1 MSVKVTIL
9 IYPPKKSTQLF
20 GDVHVHSTRRKIDIH
35 KLMMGNKVAKIAVR
49 DR

>member
-20 GDVHVHSTRRKIDIH
+20 GDVHVHFTIRKIDIH
-35 KLMMGNKVAKIAVR
+35 KLMVQNKVSKITVH